1 MGEITIRTA
10 TTRPE
15 LEAVLEVVR
24 RVSREALPG
33 VEELEH
39 VLAVEPG
46 SAFFLARV
54 GDAVAGSGVG
64 RPSSIEGC
72 FYAIPRVLPDLRGRG
87 VGCKLYEALSR
98 QAKSAGRES
107 LLTRV
112 REDDEGSLRFARKRG
127 FEEISRELPV
137 VLQLA
142 SVEDA
147 GSRGAVEEPAGIEIA
162 SLAERPDLA
171 EGAWRVDGEASRD
184 IPVEGMTTR
193 PFEEW
198 RALYLEGPSAMPE
211 ATFVALA
218 GGEVVG
224 YASLFGYPG
233 GSAEHGLTA
242 VLRPF
247 RGRGIATALKRSQI
261 VWAKS
266 AGYTEIRTANDEAN
280 VAMRGI
286 NARLGYVHEPGSLL
300 LRGPLA

>member
-39 VLAVEPG
+39 VLEVERG
-46 SAFFLARV
+46 SAFFLARM

-72 FYAIPRVLPDLRGRG
+72 FYAIPRVLPDWRGRG
-87 VGCKLYEALSR
+87 VGSALYEALSQ
-98 QAKSAGRES
+98 QAQTSGREW
-107 LLTRV
+107 LLTRI
-112 REDDEGSLRFARKRG
+112 REDDEGSVQFARKRG

-137 VLQLA
+137 VLHLA
-142 SVEDA
+142 NVEDA
-147 GSRGAVEEPAGIEIA
+147 AVEAPDGVEIV
-162 SLAERPDLA
+162 SLAERADLA

-184 IPVEGMTTR
+184 IPVEGMTIR

-198 RALYLEGPSAMPE
+198 RALYLEGPSAVRE
-211 ATFVALA
+211 ATLAALA
-218 GGEVVG
+218 DGEVVG

-233 GSAEHGLTA
+233 GFAEHGLTA
-242 VLRPF
+242 VLRPW

-261 VWAKS
+261 AWAKR

-286 NARLGYVHEPGSLL
+286 NARLGYVAEPASLL
-300 LRGPLA
+300 LRGPRASRS

>member
-15 LEAVLEVVR
+15 LEAVLDVVR
-24 RVSREALPG
+24 RVSGEALPG

-39 VLAVEPG
+39 VLEVEPG

-72 FYAIPRVLPDLRGRG
+72 FYAIPRVLPDWRSRG
-87 VGCKLYEALSR
+87 VGSALYEALSE
-98 QAKSAGRES
+98 QAKSAGREW
-107 LLTRV
+107 LLTRI
-112 REDDEGSLRFARKRG
+112 REDDEGSLRFAKKRG
-127 FEEISRELPV
+127 FEEISREMPV
-137 VLQLA
+137 VLDLA
-142 SVEDA
+142 NVEDA
-147 GSRGAVEEPAGIEIA
+147 AVEVPDGVEIV

-184 IPVEGMTTR
+184 IPVEGMTIR

-198 RALYLEGPSAMPE
+198 RALYLEGPSAVRE
-211 ATFVALA
+211 ATLVAVA
-218 GGEVVG
+218 DGDVVG

-242 VLRPF
+242 VLRPW

-261 VWAKS
+261 AWAKR

-280 VAMRGI
+280 AAMRGI
-286 NARLGYVHEPGSLL
+286 NARLGYVAEPASHL
-300 LRGPLA
+300 LRGPRASRS

>member
-24 RVSREALPG
+24 SVSGEALPG

-39 VLAVEPG
+39 VLEVESG
-46 SAFFLARV
+46 SAFFLGTV

-72 FYAIPRVLPDLRGRG
+72 FYAIPRVLPDWRGRG
-87 VGCKLYEALSR
+87 VGSALYEALSQ
-98 QAKSAGRES
+98 QAQSAGREW
-107 LLTRV
+107 LLTRI
-112 REDDEGSLRFARKRG
+112 REDDEGSVQFARKRG

-137 VLQLA
+137 VLHLA
-142 SVEDA
+142 NVEDA
-147 GSRGAVEEPAGIEIA
+147 AVEAPEGVEIV
-162 SLAERPDLA
+162 SLADRPDLA

-184 IPVEGMTTR
+184 IPVEGMTIR

-198 RALYLEGPSAMPE
+198 RALYLEGPSAVRE
-211 ATFVALA
+211 ATLAALA
-218 GGEVVG
+218 DGEVVG

-233 GSAEHGLTA
+233 GFAEHGLTA
-242 VLRPF
+242 VLRPW

-261 VWAKS
+261 AWAKR

-286 NARLGYVHEPGSLL
+286 NARLGYVAEPASLL
-300 LRGPLA
+300 LRGPRASRS

>member
-24 RVSREALPG
+24 RVTDEPLPG

-39 VLAVEPG
+39 VLEVEAG

-54 GDAVAGSGVG
+54 GDTVAGSGVG
-64 RPSSIEGC
+64 RPSSIAGC

-87 VGCKLYEALSR
+87 VGTALYEVLSE
-98 QAKSAGRES
+98 QAQSAGRES
-107 LLTRV
+107 LLARV

-127 FEEISRELPV
+127 FEEISREMPV
-137 VLQLA
+137 VLHLA
-142 SVEDA
+142 DVEDA
-147 GSRGAVEEPAGIEIA
+147 AVEVPEGVEIV
-162 SLAERPDLA
+162 SLGDRPDLA

-184 IPVEGMTTR
+184 IPVEGMTIR

-198 RALYLEGPSAMPE
+198 RALYLEGPSAVRE
-211 ATFVALA
+211 ATLAAVAD
-218 GGEVVG
+218 GDVVG

-242 VLRPF
+242 VLRPW

-261 VWAKS
+261 AWAKR
-266 AGYTEIRTANDEAN
+266 AGYNEIRTANDEAN

-286 NARLGYVHEPGSLL
+286 NARLGYVAEPASLL
-300 LRGPLA
+300 LRGPRASRS

>member
-24 RVSREALPG
+24 QVSREPLPG

-39 VLAVEPG
+39 VLEVEPG
-46 SAFFLARV
+46 SAFFLATV

-64 RPSSIEGC
+64 RPSSIGGC
-72 FYAIPRVLPDLRGRG
+72 FYAIPRVLPDWRGRG
-87 VGCKLYEALSR
+87 VGSALYEALSQ
-98 QAKSAGRES
+98 QAQTAGREW
-107 LLTRV
+107 LLTRI
-112 REDDEGSLRFARKRG
+112 REDDEGSVQFARKRG

-137 VLQLA
+137 VLRLA
-142 SVEDA
+142 NVEDA
-147 GSRGAVEEPAGIEIA
+147 AVEAPEGVEIV

-184 IPVEGMTTR
+184 IPVEGMTIR

-198 RALYLEGPSAMPE
+198 RALYLEGPSAVRE
-211 ATFVALA
+211 ATLAALA
-218 GGEVVG
+218 DGEVVG

-233 GSAEHGLTA
+233 GFAEHGLTA
-242 VLRPF
+242 VLRPW
-247 RGRGIATALKRSQI
+247 RGRGIATALKRLQI
-261 VWAKS
+261 AWAKR

-286 NARLGYVHEPGSLL
+286 NARLGYVAEPASLL
-300 LRGPLA
+300 LRGPRASRS

>member
-10 TTRPE
+10 TSRPD

-24 RVSREALPG
+24 RVTDEALPG

-39 VLAVEPG
+39 VLEVEPG
-46 SAFFLARV
+46 SAFFLASM

-87 VGCKLYEALSR
+87 VGSALYETLSE
-98 QAKSAGRES
+98 QAQSAGRES

-112 REDDEGSLRFARKRG
+112 REDDEASVRFARKRG
-127 FEEISRELPV
+127 FEEISREMPV
-137 VLQLA
+137 VLHLA
-142 SVEDA
+142 NVEGA
-147 GSRGAVEEPAGIEIA
+147 AVETPEGVEIV

-184 IPVEGMTTR
+184 IPVEGMTVR

-198 RALYLEGPSAMPE
+198 RALYLEGPSAVRE
-211 ATFVALA
+211 ATLAALA
-218 GGEVVG
+218 DGEVVG

-233 GSAEHGLTA
+233 GFAEHGLTA
-242 VLRPF
+242 VLRPW

-261 VWAKS
+261 AWAKR

-286 NARLGYVHEPGSLL
+286 NARLGYVAEPASLL
-300 LRGPLA
+300 LRGPRASRS

>member
-24 RVSREALPG
+24 QVSREALPG

-39 VLAVEPG
+39 VLEVEPG
-46 SAFFLARV
+46 SAFFLATV

-64 RPSSIEGC
+64 RPSSIGGC
-72 FYAIPRVLPDLRGRG
+72 FYAIPRVLPDWRGRG
-87 VGCKLYEALSR
+87 VGSALYEALSQ
-98 QAKSAGRES
+98 QAQTAGREW
-107 LLTRV
+107 LLTRI
-112 REDDEGSLRFARKRG
+112 REDDEGSVQFARKRG

-137 VLQLA
+137 VLRLA
-142 SVEDA
+142 NVEDA
-147 GSRGAVEEPAGIEIA
+147 AVEAPEGVEIV

-171 EGAWRVDGEASRD
+171 VGAWRVDGEASRD
-184 IPVEGMTTR
+184 IPVEGMTIR

-198 RALYLEGPSAMPE
+198 RALYLEGPSAVRE
-211 ATFVALA
+211 ATLAALA
-218 GGEVVG
+218 DGEVVG

-233 GSAEHGLTA
+233 GFAEHGLTA
-242 VLRPF
+242 VLRPW

-261 VWAKS
+261 AWAKR

-286 NARLGYVHEPGSLL
+286 NARLGYVAEPASLL
-300 LRGPLA
+300 LRGPRASRS